1 MADLLRIDTM
11 QVARSIFERITA
23 QAILPMMT
31 LGISGAIAAAVMEL
45 LRSYGENDLHP
56 ACVRSPIK

>member
-1 MADLLRIDTM
+1 M
-11 QVARSIFERITA
+11 QVARSMFERITA

-45 LRSYGENDLHP
+45 VRNCHHENDLQP
-56 ACVRSPIK
+56 ACIHPRIK

>member
-1 MADLLRIDTM
+1 M
-11 QVARSIFERITA
+11 QVARSIVERITA

-45 LRSYGENDLHP
+45 LRGCRENDHP
-56 ACVRSPIK
+56 AHVHPRIQ